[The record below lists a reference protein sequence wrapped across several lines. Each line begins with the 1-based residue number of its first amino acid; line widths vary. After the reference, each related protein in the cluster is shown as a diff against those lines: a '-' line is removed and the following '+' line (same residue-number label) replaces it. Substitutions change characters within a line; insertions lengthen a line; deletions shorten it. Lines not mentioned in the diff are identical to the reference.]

1 MSWFLVIPPRLLLL
15 PPNTTTTTTTGAAA
29 AVASAMTT
37 AHPFDRRRDSS
48 LKARER
54 LQLVTRAGAVKRAGQ
69 RAVKRCEAT
78 TRPNSAVK
86 PPLAPTRG
94 HGRWHELLLEGETR
108 PFPGGSVADMMH
120 ACLA

>member
-1 MSWFLVIPPRLLLL
+1 MSRFLVIPPRLLLL
-15 PPNTTTTTTTGAAA
+15 PPNTTTTTTAGAAA

-54 LQLVTRAGAVKRAGQ
+54 LQLVTRAC
-69 RAVKRCEAT
+69 AVKRCEAT